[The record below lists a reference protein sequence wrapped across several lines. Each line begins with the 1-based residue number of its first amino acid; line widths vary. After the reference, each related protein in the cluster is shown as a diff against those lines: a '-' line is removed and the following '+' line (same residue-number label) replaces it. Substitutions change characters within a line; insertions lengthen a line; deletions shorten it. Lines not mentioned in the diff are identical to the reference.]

1 MTKKEIYDYI
11 TKYAKE
17 HNISKRKYS
26 LFPLYIHLDG
36 FSHSIGFIN
45 HKAKA
50 NVREYDYTSVGY
62 SNYMSECEGKV
73 WGFENDYQKEIA
85 EHIFKNIGHLFYQNN
100 AQEILF

>member
-1 MTKKEIYDYI
+1 MKTRIQKLINDYCKEN
-11 TKYAKE
+11 
-17 HNISKRKYS
+17 NISKRKYK
-26 LFPLYIHLDG
+26 LYPLYIHLDG
-36 FSHSIGFIN
+36 FSHSIGFID

-73 WGFENDYQKEIA
+73 WGFENEYQKEIA
-85 EHIFKNIGHLFYQNN
+85 ELIFKNIRHLFYQNN